1 MEAALELQGVSKRY
15 RYFSLEP
22 LSLSLQPGQILG
34 LVGPAGAGKSTLLR
48 LILGLVHADA
58 GQIRVLGQPM
68 PTAQALA
75 KADVGYVSR
84 DMGLFGSATLD
95 WHMRWV
101 ASIYPGWDEALAQ
114 RLLKHF
120 ALHPGQRA
128 RQLSSGERMK
138 ALLLLTLARRP
149 RLLLL
154 DEPTSGL
161 DPVARQEILGELLAV
176 VEDPA
181 RTVLL
186 SSHHTQDIERI
197 CDRIAFLDRGRLVAD
212 DDTDSYLQ
220 RWRRLSLDLPVDG
233 VLPDVAGTVE
243 LRRDGRSA
251 VLLTADYQ
259 PTLEAALSAA
269 GITVHQ
275 SQRLTLEEIFVASVM
290 QHRQE
295 RGE

>member
-1 MEAALELQGVSKRY
+1 
-15 RYFSLEP
+15 
-22 LSLSLQPGQILG
+22 
-34 LVGPAGAGKSTLLR
+34 
-48 LILGLVHADA
+48 
-58 GQIRVLGQPM
+58 
-68 PTAQALA
+68 
-75 KADVGYVSR
+75 
-84 DMGLFGSATLD
+84 
-95 WHMRWV
+95 
-101 ASIYPGWDEALAQ
+101 
-114 RLLKHF
+114 
-120 ALHPGQRA
+120 
-128 RQLSSGERMK
+128 
-138 ALLLLTLARRP
+138 
-149 RLLLL
+149 LL

-176 VEDPA
+176 VEDPE

-259 PTLEAALSAA
+259 PSLEAALSAA

>member
-1 MEAALELQGVSKRY
+1 M
-15 RYFSLEP
+15 P
-22 LSLSLQPGQILG
+22 L
-34 LVGPAGAGKSTLLR
+34 
-48 LILGLVHADA
+48 
-58 GQIRVLGQPM
+58 
-68 PTAQALA
+68 
-75 KADVGYVSR
+75 GY
-84 DMGLFGSATLD
+84 
-95 WHMRWV
+95 
-101 ASIYPGWDEALAQ
+101 DEAMGRDWVETSHQDWGVEGAN
-114 RLLKHF
+114 RLW
-120 ALHPGQRA
+120 A
-128 RQLSSGERMK
+128 
-138 ALLLLTLARRP
+138 
-149 RLLLL
+149 
-154 DEPTSGL
+154 
-161 DPVARQEILGELLAV
+161 
-176 VEDPA
+176 
-181 RTVLL
+181 
-186 SSHHTQDIERI
+186 IE
-197 CDRIAFLDRGRLVAD
+197 AVAD